1 MEKRKLKS
9 QEEYACEIGSIVSRD
24 VITHQND
31 WFGIDRKIFMQAENA
46 KKSFILATRSTGC
59 ELLMLNGTNFS
70 EGQINRVLG
79 SLGNEH
85 FYVCHPLN
93 CIWEFSSE
101 IRKITGV
108 QAVAEINQ
116 SLPENWYLIETTGFS
131 WKLVN
136 LPKEDL

>member
-1 MEKRKLKS
+1 MEKRKLKP
-9 QEEYACEIGSIVSRD
+9 QEEYACEVDAIVSRD
-24 VITHQND
+24 VTVHQND

-46 KKSFILATRSTGC
+46 NKSFLLATRSTGC

-79 SLGNEH
+79 PLGNEH

-93 CIWEFSSE
+93 YIFRLNDE

-116 SLPENWYLIETTGFS
+116 SLPESWYLINTTGLL
-131 WKLVN
+131 WELVN
-136 LPKEDL
+136 LPKEYL